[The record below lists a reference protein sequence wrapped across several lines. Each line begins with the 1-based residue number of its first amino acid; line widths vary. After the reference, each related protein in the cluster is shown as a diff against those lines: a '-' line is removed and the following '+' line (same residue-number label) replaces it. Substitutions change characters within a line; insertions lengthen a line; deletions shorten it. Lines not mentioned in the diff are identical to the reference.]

1 MMIYNV
7 IMTAFFVVA
16 ILLIAFG
23 LPRIKEKYHDGEI
36 TIVSV
41 VLYAALIA
49 VCVCGIPLTRTR
61 AEKKFYS
68 EIEAKLKNGYILYI
82 DGNETDPK
90 YIDIENYGMSSYTIR
105 EKTILIATR
114 D

>member
-1 MMIYNV
+1 MTIYEV
-7 IMTAFFVVA
+7 IILVLYAVTL
-16 ILLIAFG
+16 LLILFVFPLIA
-23 LPRIKEKYHDGEI
+23 KKYHDGDTTKI
-36 TIVSV
+36 SV
-41 VLYAALIA
+41 ILCGALVI
-49 VCVCGIPLTRTR
+49 VCVCGIHLTSDV
-61 AEKKFYS
+61 AKKKFYS

-105 EKTILIATR
+105 GKTILIATR